1 MLLKGS
7 DRNARPV
14 IAALGASQII
24 GYGALYYAYAVL
36 AQGIAVEFDVTEANL
51 FAVFSMGLLVGGLTA
66 PAFGRRID
74 RHGAPIVMATGS
86 AVIAVLLAA
95 LSAAPNFWVFAVL
108 VVLIEIISFT
118 VLYDAAFATL
128 ARHAP
133 DNSRSAITQL
143 TLIAGFASTIFW
155 PLTGWLAELVG
166 WRGTYLVFAGLNFG
180 LALPLHL
187 WISKHPVP
195 EESQSSTGSKTAV
208 PTRYRLSGSSAWRAF
223 WLVGVGFALSG
234 MVISA
239 VTVHMVPIL
248 LARDMGEMAYLV
260 AMMMGP
266 AQVLIRVVDATL
278 WRHLHPVAVAM
289 VAATAL
295 PLAVVALV
303 VPGPAIVTGIC
314 FAVLLGTGGGL
325 SSIVRGAVP
334 VALFGPDG
342 LGLRLGK
349 LAAIRNLLGASA
361 PFAFALSTTHLG
373 PEPTL
378 YLTAALGFSG
388 LLVMAALWREVLR
401 AETVSGIPL
410 PPGG

>member
-7 DRNARPV
+7 DRSTRPV

-36 AQGIAVEFDVTEANL
+36 APGIAVEFDVSEASL
-51 FAVFSMGLLVGGLTA
+51 FAVFSIGLLVGGLTA

-86 AVIAVLLAA
+86 AVIAVLLAM
-95 LSAAPNFWVFAVL
+95 LSVAPDLWVFAGL

-128 ARHAP
+128 ARLAP
-133 DNSRSAITQL
+133 QDSRSAITLL

-155 PLTGWLAELVG
+155 PLTGWLAEGVG
-166 WRGTYLVFAGLNFG
+166 WRGTYLVFAGLNLG
-180 LALPLHL
+180 LAFPLHL
-187 WISKHPVP
+187 WIAKHPVP
-195 EESQSSTGSKTAV
+195 ALAPSDTGKIHAV
-208 PTRYRLSGSSAWRAF
+208 QARYRLSGPSARRAF

-260 AMMMGP
+260 AMVMGP
-266 AQVLIRVVDATL
+266 AQVLIRLVDATL
-278 WRHLHPVAVAM
+278 WRHSHPVVVAI

-295 PLAVVALV
+295 PLAVVALL

-342 LGLRLGK
+342 VGLRLGR
-349 LAAIRNLLGASA
+349 LAAIRNVLGASA
-361 PFAFALSTTHLG
+361 PFAFALATTHLG
-373 PEPTL
+373 PQPTL
-378 YLTAALGFSG
+378 YLIAAFGFLG
-388 LLVMAALWREVLR
+388 LMVMAALWREVRR
-401 AETVSGIPL
+401 AEAAPVIP
-410 PPGG
+410 

>member
-1 MLLKGS
+1 MLLKGA
-7 DRNARPV
+7 DRSVGPV

-36 AQGIAVEFDVTEANL
+36 APGIAVELDVTEANL
-51 FAVFSMGLLVGGLTA
+51 FAVFSIGLLIGAFTA
-66 PAFGRRID
+66 PGFGRRLD

-95 LSAAPNFWVFAVL
+95 VSAAPNFWVFAVL
-108 VVLIEIISFT
+108 VILIEVISFT

-128 ARHAP
+128 ARYAP
-133 DNSRSAITQL
+133 HNTRNAITQL
-143 TLIAGFASTIFW
+143 TLVAGFASTIFW
-155 PLTGWLAELVG
+155 PLTGWLAEMVG
-166 WRGTYLVFAGLNFG
+166 WRGTYLVFAGLNLG

-187 WISKHPVP
+187 WISLRPVP
-195 EESQSSTGSKTAV
+195 GLSQHPTDGEIAV
-208 PTRYRLSGSSAWRAF
+208 QARYRLTGASARRAF

-239 VTVHMVPIL
+239 VSVHMVPIL
-248 LARDMGEMAYLV
+248 LARQMGDMAYLV

-266 AQVLIRVVDATL
+266 AQVLIRIVDATL
-278 WRHLHPVAVAM
+278 WRHLHPVAVAL

-295 PLAVVALV
+295 PLAVVALL
-303 VPGPAIVTGIC
+303 VPGPAIVTGLG

-342 LGLRLGK
+342 LGLRLGR
-349 LAAIRNLLGASA
+349 LAALRNLLGASA
-361 PFAFALSTTHLG
+361 PFAFVLAGTHLG
-373 PEPTL
+373 LRPTL
-378 YLTAALGFSG
+378 YLTAACGFAG
-388 LLVMAALWREVLR
+388 LLVMAALWQEVRR
-401 AETVSGIPL
+401 AKAV
-410 PPGG
+410 